1 MNADDF
7 TKGLKVLEIPEGT
20 GDTVQDKVQLTE
32 AQKQNGLYKLKG
44 QKQYNGTYIIVSQ
57 RADAAGKIAVANEP
71 FINQEVGEPYGNLW
85 TAPNLYGKSAEWSGF
100 SNTAEKKWM
109 ADDIPELTVVL
120 KTESDMHFDSTFD
133 PQKMSVHTWPD
144 TTDWDYIPNDENKH
158 SNVEILVK
166 DGQGASADGTTFT
179 FTVRY
184 PKVDRLDQTITVDTL
199 QQGTHI
205 AMIHWRHARLLQR
218 RNFPMRAAIRL

>member
-1 MNADDF
+1 
-7 TKGLKVLEIPEGT
+7 
-20 GDTVQDKVQLTE
+20 
-32 AQKQNGLYKLKG
+32 
-44 QKQYNGTYIIVSQ
+44 
-57 RADAAGKIAVANEP
+57 
-71 FINQEVGEPYGNLW
+71 
-85 TAPNLYGKSAEWSGF
+85 
-100 SNTAEKKWM
+100 M

-158 SNVEILVK
+158 LNVEILVK

-184 PKVDRLDQTITVDTL
+184 PKVDRLAQTITVDTTAR
-199 QQGTHI
+199 THI

-218 RNFPMRAAIRL
+218 QNFPMRAAIRL